1 SGSHRREQLA
11 AGGNHLSHA
20 GKAKQ
25 IADRGQHRDVVEEPD
40 HLGHD
45 ASAGFRVDQMAQF
58 ADARLGHGGM
68 DDDAQEAADTPLAR
82 PWRAFAHLLI
92 QAGQDGGETVV
103 DAEAPRHG
111 VLPRQ
116 TAPIAVAMA
125 VSCVLI
131 PASMTARSLAM
142 IHAVGSR
149 DGLPSIVTSMRP
161 LTPRRANS
169 LETLSTTSG

>member
-1 SGSHRREQLA
+1 
-11 AGGNHLSHA
+11 
-20 GKAKQ
+20 
-25 IADRGQHRDVVEEPD
+25 
-40 HLGHD
+40 
-45 ASAGFRVDQMAQF
+45 MAQF

-92 QAGQDGGETVV
+92 QTGQDGGETVV
-103 DAEAPRHG
+103 DAEALTGHG
-111 VLPRQ
+111 VQPRQ
-116 TAPIAVAMA
+116 TAPSAVAMA

-149 DGLPSIVTSMRP
+149 DGLPSIATSMRA
-161 LTPRRANS
+161 LTPSRANS